1 MSYRM
6 AYHVSRG
13 MRALL
18 RCESAEISRTRARAL
33 RRGGVVN
40 VARRALDSR
49 IVAES
54 IGCLVKFRP
63 PRVASPF
70 AGAFKFIV
78 KDVPSHRTCRRGYL
92 GTRAGRTRY
101 RSQCRKL
108 RTRIQWMSLWSLIQW
123 FQ

>member
-6 AYHVSRG
+6 SYHVSRG

-18 RCESAEISRTRARAL
+18 RCESAEIPERARAL

-49 IVAES
+49 TVAES

-92 GTRAGRTRY
+92 GTRAGRLEHF
-101 RSQCRKL
+101 SH
-108 RTRIQWMSLWSLIQW
+108 IP
-123 FQ
+123 